1 MSKAIEG
8 RSRHEVGSFSVP
20 LERSVPRFGRAA
32 CVAGVVV
39 ALFGLGAP
47 AHAQEE
53 DRSGA
58 AVSVQ
63 GVESTATNDDT
74 TPSRVGGGF
83 FTRNEVLSAPAAAYH
98 RFRFDFGMR
107 IRPLEHLAIDI
118 GIGVGGGR
126 MRRPSGQDRVT
137 EIGLAVDVLGY
148 LNPRSTAQFFVLG
161 GVGLGSAGSS
171 EQVGEVD
178 PECPSDAMFFAD
190 VSIGAGL
197 EVALN
202 DTVSLIGATRLV
214 RRTAFAGELEL
225 LSDSTNPPDQPLRHV
240 LAVAA
245 ELRLI
250 LYFGPTP
257 PAT

>member
-1 MSKAIEG
+1 MSEAIER
-8 RSRHEVGSFSVP
+8 RSRHEVGTFGVP

-32 CVAGVVV
+32 LVASIAVV
-39 ALFGLGAP
+39 LFGLGAP
-47 AHAQEE
+47 AHAQEQ
-53 DRSGA
+53 DRSAGPLTVEGDGA
-58 AVSVQ
+58 A
-63 GVESTATNDDT
+63 ANDDT
-74 TPSRVGGGF
+74 TPSRVGAGF
-83 FTRNEVLSAPAAAYH
+83 FTRNEVLSAPEAAFH
-98 RFRFDFGMR
+98 RFRLDFGMR

-118 GIGVGGGR
+118 GIGFGGGR

-161 GVGLGSAGSS
+161 GVGLGAAGSS
-171 EQVGEVD
+171 EQVGSVD
-178 PECPSDAMFFAD
+178 PECPSDSMFFAD

-202 DTVSLIGATRLV
+202 DTVSLVGATRLV

-225 LSDSTNPPDQPLRHV
+225 LSDSTNPPDQPLRNV

-245 ELRLI
+245 ELRLV
-250 LYFGPTP
+250 LHFGPTP
-257 PAT
+257 PTTR